1 MDPLKA
7 GLLSLEISSFCWKSG
22 LPKSPVFILDT
33 CVTNTHSPACVPEPV
48 ITDAEQLSGLEDNLK
63 RDGGGGSA
71 KGGALNSVRGLGT
84 LMAHQLPERLL
95 PGPGRGA
102 LC

>member
-33 CVTNTHSPACVPEPV
+33 CLTNTHSPACVPEPV

-71 KGGALNSVRGLGT
+71 KEAGEIHSLMESDWQETPT
-84 LMAHQLPERLL
+84 LT
-95 PGPGRGA
+95 PGQMQ
-102 LC
+102 